1 MNQLRPLRFLLL
13 CALLGSQAALLCLG
27 MPATAQDSSATVEKQ
42 FLIPETDDSMAGQ
55 GPVRRYDWM
64 KQVWQRRRSTF
75 DSRKQQEQN
84 AIVFLGDSI
93 TQGWGDDF
101 RGAFANRKVANR
113 GISGDT
119 TRGMLYRLQEDVLD
133 LDPKAVVML
142 MGTNDLEEHA
152 TPKVIASNVQLI
164 IKDLQSSDSEMP
176 IVLCLVMPSSETK
189 SRPAAKIKRLNEL
202 LTEIASEHE
211 TVHLVDTW
219 TPFANESGDATVE
232 EFPDLLH
239 PNDAGYK
246 KWQAAL
252 EPKLSEL
259 KL

>member
-1 MNQLRPLRFLLL
+1 VFVVLATGAFFHGLPAMAQD
-13 CALLGSQAALLCLG
+13 
-27 MPATAQDSSATVEKQ
+27 ATATAEKQ
-42 FLIPETDDSMAGQ
+42 FLIPETNESMAGT

-64 KQVWQRRRSTF
+64 KQIWQRRRATF
-75 DSRKQQEQN
+75 DARAEQDQN

-101 RGAFANRKVANR
+101 RGDFENRKVANR

-119 TRGMLYRLQEDVLD
+119 TRGMLYRLKEDVLD

-152 TPKVIASNVQLI
+152 TPETIASNVRLI
-164 IKDLQSSDSEMP
+164 LKALNAHDADMP

-189 SRPAAKIKRLNEL
+189 SRPASQIKRINEL
-202 LTEIASEHE
+202 LTEIANENQ

-219 TPFANESGDATVE
+219 TPFANEQGDAKVE

-239 PNDAGYK
+239 PNQAGYS
-246 KWQAAL
+246 KWKAAL
-252 EPKLSEL
+252 EPTLQKLNL
-259 KL
+259 

>member
-1 MNQLRPLRFLLL
+1 MNPRRFSGLRVL
-13 CALLGSQAALLCLG
+13 CVFVGLEAGMLSLGLPAIAQDDT
-27 MPATAQDSSATVEKQ
+27 ATAEKQ
-42 FLIPETDDSMAGQ
+42 FLIPETNESMAGT

-75 DSRKQQEQN
+75 DARSQQDQN

-93 TQGWGDDF
+93 TQGWADDF
-101 RGAFANRKVANR
+101 RGAFKNRKVANR

-119 TRGMLYRLQEDVLD
+119 TRGMLYRLKADVLD

-152 TPKVIASNVQLI
+152 SPETIASNVRLI
-164 IKDLQSSDSEMP
+164 VEALNAHDAEMP

-189 SRPAAKIKRLNEL
+189 SRPASQIKRINEL
-202 LTEIASEHE
+202 LTEIANENP

-219 TPFANESGDATVE
+219 TPFANEHGDAKEE

-239 PNDAGYK
+239 PNAAGYS
-246 KWQAAL
+246 KWKAAL
-252 EPKLSEL
+252 EPTLQKLNL
-259 KL
+259 